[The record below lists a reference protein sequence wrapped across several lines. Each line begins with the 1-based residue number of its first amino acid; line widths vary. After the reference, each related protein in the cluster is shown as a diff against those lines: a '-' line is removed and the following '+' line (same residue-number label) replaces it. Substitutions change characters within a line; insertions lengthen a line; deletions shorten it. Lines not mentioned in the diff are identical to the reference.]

1 MSRFVFR
8 LQSLLKYRESL
19 RDQVRAQLARL
30 LAADAQ
36 LVAQRDGHL
45 EARTAT
51 LEEMIVLQAAP
62 QCDVNQLAARR
73 YHAGYLLN
81 EARRVEQQRSEL
93 AVYVTACRKKLVAA
107 DQDVKVLEQLAD
119 RQRVEHEQIEEQ
131 RESRSREEAWQ
142 AGQLT
147 RGLQERAL
155 RNATI
160 LDDTDVPADA
170 DESVWPTAPSNLEAR
185 NTP

>member
-19 RDQVRAQLARL
+19 RDQVRARLARL

-36 LVAQRDGHL
+36 LVAQREEYL
-45 EARTAT
+45 AARTTT
-51 LEEMIVLQAAP
+51 LEEMAALQTAP
-62 QCDVNQLAARR
+62 VCDVQQVSARR

-81 EARRVEQQRSEL
+81 EARRVEQQRVEL
-93 AVYVTACRKKLVAA
+93 AVHVAACRQELVTA
-107 DQDVKVLEQLAD
+107 DQEVKVLEQLAD
-119 RQRVEHEQIEEQ
+119 RQRVEHEQIEEA
-131 RESRSREEAWQ
+131 RTARAREEAWQ

-147 RGLQERAL
+147 RALLERTR
-155 RNATI
+155 RNSAMMAHHEHSAEV
-160 LDDTDVPADA
+160 DGGVG
-170 DESVWPTAPSNLEAR
+170 STAPGRQEAR